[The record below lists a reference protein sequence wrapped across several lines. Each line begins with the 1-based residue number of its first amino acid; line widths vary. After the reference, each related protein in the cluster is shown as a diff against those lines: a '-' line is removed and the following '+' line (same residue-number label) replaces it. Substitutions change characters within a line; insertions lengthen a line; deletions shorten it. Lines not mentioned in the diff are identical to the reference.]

1 MNIATQAVFGAAFG
15 PDGPIALRAQG
26 GENGGG
32 VGGLAVA
39 TPVLRG
45 LCRHKTYPRSYRRVG
60 GRYRQPARHNS
71 SVATIITELDLT
83 DEESFKKVAAATGEV
98 TQWR

>member
-1 MNIATQAVFGAAFG
+1 VRSRFG
-15 PDGPIALRAQG
+15 PRA
-26 GENGGG
+26 GG

-60 GRYRQPARHNS
+60 GRYRQAAPAEQL
-71 SVATIITELDLT
+71 VATIATAIDLS
-83 DEESFKKVAAATGEV
+83 DKENLKKVAAATREV
-98 TQWR
+98 MQWR